1 MKTILNFVYVH
12 VCKPNQK
19 IEKNDTRADY
29 FFIEYIERKRA
40 GCPE

>member
-19 IEKNDTRADY
+19 IEKKTLGQIDFSLSILNAKGLG
-29 FFIEYIERKRA
+29 E
-40 GCPE
+40 